1 MPVTV
6 HVNLFFFWQI
16 LIDPLFLGY
25 IAACWRS
32 LLLLLSR
39 GPRILNAKGIG
50 IMITAKQPSRVDAHC
65 TPRFSNICLEKSGN
79 PAAIAERS
87 IMLAATADAA
97 LSQLSQLFFMIK
109 TVAHWHLTLV
119 GTRRQGS

>member
-1 MPVTV
+1 MDP
-6 HVNLFFFWQI
+6 FI
-16 LIDPLFLGY
+16 LCY

-39 GPRILNAKGIG
+39 GPSILNTKGIG

-65 TPRFSNICLEKSGN
+65 TPRFPNICLEKSGN

-87 IMLAATADAA
+87 IIFAATADAA
-97 LSQLSQLFFMIK
+97 LSQFSQFFFMTK
-109 TVAHWHLTLV
+109 MVVHWQLTLV

>member
-6 HVNLFFFWQI
+6 HVSLFWQI
-16 LIDPLFLGY
+16 LIDPLFLCY
-25 IAACWRS
+25 TAACWRS

-39 GPRILNAKGIG
+39 GPRILNTKGIG

-65 TPRFSNICLEKSGN
+65 TPRFPNICLEKSGN

-87 IMLAATADAA
+87 IIFAATADAA
-97 LSQLSQLFFMIK
+97 LSQFSQFFFMTK
-109 TVAHWHLTLV
+109 MVVHWQLTLV
-119 GTRRQGS
+119 DTRRQGS